1 MFSEIIENSTKKDD
15 ISGMLQSWSIALRV
29 A

>member
-1 MFSEIIENSTKKDD
+1 MFSETIKDSTKKDD
-15 ISGMLQSWSIALRV
+15 ILGMQHSWSIALRV

>member
-1 MFSEIIENSTKKDD
+1 MFSEIIENCTKKDE
-15 ISGMLQSWSIALRV
+15 ISGMKNSWSIALRV

>member
-1 MFSEIIENSTKKDD
+1 MFSEIIKDSTKKDD
-15 ISGMLQSWSIALRV
+15 ISGMQHSWSIALRV

>member
-15 ISGMLQSWSIALRV
+15 ISGMQHSWSIALRV

>member
-15 ISGMLQSWSIALRV
+15 ISGMQNSWSIALRV